1 MRVENVQNVI
11 VDQIEFRGNAN
22 RANGA
27 VLVADAQQVTPRDL
41 NVIDFRYTGVQL
53 RSAAKIDAQNIYIEN
68 SGYEWPPR
76 TSVKFPDGGS
86 VGNLGVR
93 DVQDSVFGFITIKTT
108 GLHGYGIKAAGLT
121 RVRFHN
127 LDMDMHPF
135 QSWMGPGPGNFD
147 MEIHGGHAE
156 LVEIA
161 YSRFRQTLSLM
172 GGNEP
177 RYDAVPYSIHV
188 HHNLFDQ
195 KDNAY
200 GIEVGTDKM
209 VVDLNWFRN
218 TWTALQNYGDEST
231 RIRNLTVFNNVAE
244 NLSMRLVGLKGR
256 VENLRVFGNTVY
268 LGPGGGQS
276 YLVTLGKNNGSRNW
290 LLANNIIVG
299 SNTNAAASRQLV
311 AVYEATMAPRDVQ
324 ARNNVSRDIT
334 MGMVVG
340 DTPIDGADLG
350 HQYSGNIEA
359 DPGLPTSG
367 ATAFQPPANSP
378 ALDRGDPNIGIH
390 NAFIGA
396 GRDIGAFERGQTA
409 WRAGPGATSDVQYL
423 WAPTTSVQQE
433 FFVDTIDVDLAAAP
447 GAEIRYTLDRTE
459 PGPTSTRYTAPIRV
473 TQPVKLRARAFQ
485 NGFGSGTALALD
497 LAKGV
502 RGYPNLGAQG
512 SFSASSFYPE
522 RDSEGGDIYAPA
534 KAFDGITYSWIGWS
548 PAADDRRPWLQI
560 DLGSPARIRYVE
572 LYTRA
577 QLNDPSARR
586 NFEIQAS
593 NDPTFANY
601 VVLAAQGGTA
611 LPHEGVFE
619 AEVTNTESY
628 RYIRATKTADE
639 GFFVTE
645 LRVLGQR

>member
-1 MRVENVQNVI
+1 VRVENVQNVI

-276 YLVTLGKNNGSRNW
+276 YLVTLGRNNGSRNW
-290 LLANNIIVG
+290 LLANNIVVG

-340 DTPIDGADLG
+340 DTSIDGADLG

-367 ATAFQPPANSP
+367 ATAFQLPANSP

-409 WRAGPGATSDVQYL
+409 WRAGPGATSDIQYL

-447 GAEIRYTLDRTE
+447 GAEIRYTLDGTE

-485 NGFGSGTALALD
+485 NGLGSGTALALD

-512 SFSASSFYPE
+512 NFSASSVYPE
-522 RDSEGGDIYAPA
+522 RDADGGDIYAPA

-601 VVLAAQGGTA
+601 VVLAAQGGTT

>member
-1 MRVENVQNVI
+1 VRVENVQNVI

-27 VLVADAQQVTPRDL
+27 VLVADAQQVTLRDL

-276 YLVTLGKNNGSRNW
+276 YLVTLGRNNGSRNW
-290 LLANNIIVG
+290 LLANNIVVG

>member
-276 YLVTLGKNNGSRNW
+276 YLVTLGRNNGSRNW
-290 LLANNIIVG
+290 LLANNIVVG

-601 VVLAAQGGTA
+601 VVLAAQGGTT